1 LLAGFYPAFVLSGFS
16 PVMAFKNKAG
26 VSGTGM
32 NSLKRLLVV
41 FQFTISQTLIICV
54 LIIINQMDY
63 FKSTPLGFDKD
74 AIVITHIPIDSIG
87 ISKIEGLRNQLLHIH
102 GINKVSFSYASP
114 MDDNIWNSDIK
125 YNDVIKNDFGASL
138 KWADVNYA
146 NTYHLKLL
154 AGQFYGQS
162 DTVKDFVINE
172 AFLKK
177 LGIRD
182 PKEAIG
188 AKIFIMGTD
197 KSGRITGVVQD
208 FNDVSLRNPIS
219 PVLMSTWKE
228 LYQTV
233 NIKIAESDIGQTLT
247 NIEKLMKESFPNDV
261 YEYRFLD
268 ENIAGYYKQE
278 EQLSQLYK
286 IFAGIAIFISC
297 LGLYSLVS
305 FMTIQRTKEVGIRK
319 TLGASV
325 GNIVYLFSKEFTWLI
340 LLSFV
345 ISAPIA
351 WYLMHQWLQNYAY
364 HVIPGPGVFFLA
376 ISVSIFIASISVGY
390 KAVSAALAN
399 PVTSLRSE

>member
-1 LLAGFYPAFVLSGFS
+1 MTAS
-16 PVMAFKNKAG
+16 
-26 VSGTGM
+26 
-32 NSLKRLLVV
+32 
-41 FQFTISQTLIICV
+41 
-54 LIIINQMDY
+54 
-63 FKSTPLGFDKD
+63 
-74 AIVITHIPIDSIG
+74 G
-87 ISKIEGLRNQLLHIH
+87 ISKIDNLRNQLLHIP

-114 MDDNIWNSDIK
+114 IDDNIWNSDLK
-125 YNDVIKNDFGASL
+125 YNGVEKNDFGASL

-146 NTYHLKLL
+146 NTYNLKLL

-162 DTVKDFVINE
+162 DTVKDFVVNE

-177 LGIRD
+177 LGIAD
-182 PKEAIG
+182 PKNAIG
-188 AKIFIMGTD
+188 AKIYILGAN
-197 KSGRITGVVQD
+197 KSGTITGVVKD
-208 FNDVSLRNPIS
+208 FNDVSLQNPIS

-233 NIKIAESDIGQTLT
+233 NLKIAGSGISQTLI
-247 NIEKLMKESFPNDV
+247 NIEKLMKETFPNDV

-325 GNIVYLFSKEFTWLI
+325 GNIVYLFSKEFAWLI
-340 LLSFV
+340 FLAFF

-351 WYLMHQWLQNYAY
+351 WYVMHRWLQNYAY
-364 HVIPGPGVFFLA
+364 HVTPGTGVFLLA
-376 ISVSIFIASISVGY
+376 LSISIFIAAFSVGY
-390 KAVSAALAN
+390 KAVRAALAN
-399 PVTSLRSE
+399 PVESLRTE